1 MYTALVILQVLVAIA
16 LVTLVLLQHG
26 KGADA
31 GAAFG
36 SGASATV
43 FGARGSASFLTRA
56 TAVLATVFFLNSL
69 ALSTPLVI
77 GRKHAPVSVTQQVPA
92 GTQPEEGTKSPIT
105 KQAPNGEAA
114 PPKPGKSSA
123 PAKSTKPSQPA
134 DVPSAPSS
142 GSSGTS
148 GGTGTNSDLPPN

>member
-1 MYTALVILQVLVAIA
+1 MYTALVILQVLVSIA

-56 TAVLATVFFLNSL
+56 TGVLATIFFLNSL
-69 ALSTPLVI
+69 ALSTPIVI
-77 GRKHAPVSVTQQVPA
+77 GRKHAPVSVTQQVPG
-92 GTQPEEGTKSPIT
+92 GTKPEEGTKAPTT
-105 KQAPNGEAA
+105 KTAPNGEAV

-142 GSSGTS
+142 GSGGTS

>member
-1 MYTALVILQVLVAIA
+1 MYTALVILQVLVSIA

-56 TAVLATVFFLNSL
+56 TAVLATIFFLNSL
-69 ALSTPLVI
+69 ALSTPIVI
-77 GRKHAPVSVTQQVPA
+77 GRKHAPVSVTQQVPNS
-92 GTQPEEGTKSPIT
+92 TKPEEGTKSPTT
-105 KQAPNGEAA
+105 KTAPNGEAV
-114 PPKPGKSSA
+114 PPKPSQSSA
-123 PAKSTKPSQPA
+123 PAKPKQPS
-134 DVPSAPSS
+134 DVPSAPG
-142 GSSGTS
+142 GSSGKA
-148 GGTGTNSDLPPN
+148 GGNGSSNNDLPPN

>member
-1 MYTALVILQVLVAIA
+1 MYIALVILQVLVSMA

-56 TAVLATVFFLNSL
+56 TGVLATVFFLNSL

-77 GRKHAPVSVTQQVPA
+77 GRKHAPVSVTQQVP
-92 GTQPEEGTKSPIT
+92 S
-105 KQAPNGEAA
+105 A
-114 PPKPGKSSA
+114 PPADGSSGQSPAKANSEPAKPSHSAA
-123 PAKSTKPSQPA
+123 PAKPAKSSNPA
-134 DVPSAPSS
+134 DVPAAPT
-142 GSSGTS
+142 GGTS
-148 GGTGTNSDLPPN
+148 GGAGGNTDLPPN